1 MNHTI
6 VKRMTVGAMAFGVA
20 VGLAATAPGVA
31 YATPSTTS
39 TTSSVSSAGSAQP
52 SNPIC
57 TPSAFSASQQQV
69 EAELTGRVTQLNALL
84 SEVNNTAN
92 HLTTSDR
99 QTLATDISTV
109 ELPGIQGLL
118 THVQQDTICLELR
131 ADARAM
137 VLDYRV
143 YMVMT
148 PQTHLTIVADDETSI
163 EGVFESYVPTITA
176 AIQRAQALGHD
187 VTAAQNAFTDMS
199 DQVTAAQTATT
210 GLDVQL
216 LAQTPQGAPGNWQVF
231 LAARTSVTNARDD
244 LRAAYADAQQ
254 IKADLQ

>member
-1 MNHTI
+1 M
-6 VKRMTVGAMAFGVA
+6 
-20 VGLAATAPGVA
+20 
-31 YATPSTTS
+31 
-39 TTSSVSSAGSAQP
+39 
-52 SNPIC
+52 
-57 TPSAFSASQQQV
+57 
-69 EAELTGRVTQLNALL
+69 
-84 SEVNNTAN
+84 NNTAN
-92 HLTTSDR
+92 HLTTGDH
-99 QTLATDISTV
+99 QTLANDISTV

-118 THVQQDTICLELR
+118 THVQQDTVCPELR
-131 ADARAM
+131 ADARTM

-148 PQTHLTIVADDETSI
+148 PQTHLTIVADDETSL

-176 AIQRAQALGHD
+176 AIQSAHARGQN

-231 LAARTSVTNARDD
+231 LAARTSVSNARDD
-244 LRAAYADAQQ
+244 LRAAFGDAQQ
-254 IKADLQ
+254 LKADLQ